1 MKILVMGLPGSG
13 KTTFANKLA
22 EWAMADGYTVD
33 RVNADE
39 VRKEAD
45 DWDFSEAGRIRQGQ
59 RMTDAADNSAA
70 EIVIADFVAALPAQ
84 RVAFN
89 ADMTVFMDTIHAGRY
104 ADTNAAFVPPTDCDM
119 RITQWKGNYEKVSS
133 TL

>member
-1 MKILVMGLPGSG
+1 MKVLVMGLPGSG

-22 EWAMADGYTVD
+22 EWAIADGYTVD

-39 VRKEAD
+39 IRKEAN

-59 RMTDAADNSAA
+59 RMADAADNSKA

-84 RVAFN
+84 REAFN
-89 ADMTVFMDTIHAGRY
+89 ADLTVFMDTIAVGRF
-104 ADTNAAFVPPTDCDM
+104 ADTNAAFVPPTSYDM
-119 RITQWKGNYEKVSS
+119 RITKLIPKDIVNHV
-133 TL
+133 